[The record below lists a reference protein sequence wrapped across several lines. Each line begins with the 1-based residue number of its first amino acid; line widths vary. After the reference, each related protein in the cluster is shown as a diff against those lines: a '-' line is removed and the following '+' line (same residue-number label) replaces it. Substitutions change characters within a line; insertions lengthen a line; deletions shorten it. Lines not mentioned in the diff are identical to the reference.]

1 MMGGCHSSLT
11 TSTKVFGS
19 KCVCTGT
26 HVCAILHWKLFCS
39 SDYLEDGV
47 EFEVIGENP
56 AESLGEGKGKNKVL
70 PVAGIKRRTIDEREE
85 REPKK
90 KKKED
95 NASVGDDDDEDIMI
109 VE

>member
-1 MMGGCHSSLT
+1 MSGCHGSLS
-11 TSTKVFGS
+11 TSTNVFGS
-19 KCVCTGT
+19 KCVYTRT
-26 HVCAILHWKLFCS
+26 HVCAILFWKFFCS

-56 AESLGEGKGKNKVL
+56 AESLGEGKGKDKML

-90 KKKED
+90 KKKE
-95 NASVGDDDDEDIMI
+95 NNTSVGDDDEDVMI